1 MHHRKKNQYW
11 HDDADKFSSL
21 YSENSAFTFKQIV
34 TRFLNARTEQ
44 LLRDV
49 NINANQ
55 SLLDIGCGNGVH
67 IKLFSPCCSKL
78 VGLDYSSRM
87 IEAARLTMLNGPD
100 KNWLFTIGDAQN
112 LPFNS
117 GCYDWIIS
125 MGLLDYVD
133 SIETCFLEMSRVI
146 KRPGTMVFSIPKT
159 PSAFSFLR
167 SSFGNILRK
176 KLFDLP
182 PILNAL
188 SKKKLVTLCVKYD
201 FKIITMSSIW
211 STMWLVKIRA
221 E

>member
-1 MHHRKKNQYW
+1 MHHRNKNQYW
-11 HDDADKFSSL
+11 HDEAGKFSSL
-21 YSENSAFTFKQIV
+21 YSEKSPFSFKKIV

-44 LLRDV
+44 LKRLV
-49 NINANQ
+49 NITANQ

-67 IKLFSPCCSKL
+67 VQLFSPCCSKL
-78 VGLDYSSRM
+78 VGLDYSGQM
-87 IEAARLTMLNGPD
+87 IDEARLTMVNRPD
-100 KNWLFTIGDAQN
+100 KNWMFTIGDAQN
-112 LPFNS
+112 LPYNS
-117 GCYDWIIS
+117 GSYHWIIS

-133 SIETCFLEMSRVI
+133 SIETCFSEMSRVI

-159 PSAFSFLR
+159 PSAFGFLR

-182 PILNAL
+182 PIRNAI
-188 SKKKLVTLCVKYD
+188 SRKRLVDLCVKYD
-201 FKIITMSSIW
+201 FKIIAMSSVW